1 MYLGPCGPCSEI
13 HYDRIGGGRDA
24 AHLVVIHSTIYSF
37 IYSFLHPFIPLF
49 LHSFIPFFLYFF
61 IPLFLYSFIP
71 LFLHLENYFV
81 NKGEY
86 G

>member
-37 IYSFLHPFIPLF
+37 IYSLFHPFIPFIPSF
-49 LHSFIPFFLYFF
+49 LHSF

-71 LFLHLENYFV
+71 LFLYSFISSFRELFC
-81 NKGEY
+81 
-86 G
+86 